1 VAQEL
6 MEAGYHDVQALAG
19 GLDAWIGAGG
29 PMERKA
35 G

>member
-6 MEAGYHDVQALAG
+6 MEAGYGDAEALAG
-19 GLDAWIGAGG
+19 GLDAWIRAV
-29 PMERKA
+29 ERKS